1 MSGRMVTLGCEN
13 TSLYTSDHC
22 TSWSGLPAKVPTRRT
37 RNIRGVPVALHLRAR
52 GHQAIAGYNCKK
64 ASRTAARVAL
74 GDGHHDA
81 DSIAKLALQD
91 LEEGAMVSRTHA
103 SMESSGKA
111 DDGTKGDLCEES
123 AIAEGE
129 SDQDGRAKLMLKDED
144 KDSSRRHARPESGD
158 NAGSSSSGLG
168 NRVGFGLV
176 VGLACGGATIAGTWP
191 FAFLMAI
198 LVYLSSLEYFGFV
211 SSKCGIRSGL
221 FEVAAFVLLS
231 MLILVQNRATRGKK
245 SKDGTG
251 DLKKKPKRVWF
262 SQLTSLVYG
271 LFYCGYLPSY
281 WVRLRALEFR
291 VPESPQL
298 GTLASLEPYWTAGL
312 LCTVGAVL
320 CIVAADVGAFLGG
333 KRFGRRPLI
342 SVSPKKTV
350 CSPQLVAVCCSDL
363 SSPSP
368 HRRNTGGGCR
378 CWAHSSTCNC
388 HHVQY
393 RDRVAGKSAAR
404 CDLIESCMKREA
416 GVKDSGSLIPG
427 HGGVLDRLLWLVVVH
442 STLASLAIATCPL
455 ATECLLVTRVLQPG
469 DTPNHKALCLS
480 LDDLPMADY
489 FTFHLES
496 TFIKLLTT
504 AQVSVYSAANSP
516 DGHTGTLSALAS
528 CIGVPT
534 RHELRCNA
542 RSGLVPTLRIAVRS
556 NLLIVA

>member
-1 MSGRMVTLGCEN
+1 MVTLGCEN

-91 LEEGAMVSRTHA
+91 LEEGA
-103 SMESSGKA
+103 MESSGKA

-211 SSKCGIRSGL
+211 SSKAMPKGLKAPPKALQRTLSSTCVFIIFGTQCGIRSGL

-350 CSPQLVAVCCSDL
+350 EGAVAGLILALVTAIMFNTVTGWPGNLLLAVCLGSL
-363 SSPSP
+363 
-368 HRRNTGGGCR
+368 
-378 CWAHSSTCNC
+378 CWA
-388 HHVQY
+388 
-393 RDRVAGKSAAR
+393 AGLMG
-404 CDLIESCMKREA
+404 DLIESCMKREA

-427 HGGVLDRLLWLVVVH
+427 HGGVLDRFDSYIFTGALVYFFFYWTKFG
-442 STLASLAIATCPL
+442 S
-455 ATECLLVTRVLQPG
+455 
-469 DTPNHKALCLS
+469 LS
-480 LDDLPMADY
+480 LIMY
-489 FTFHLES
+489 
-496 TFIKLLTT
+496 K
-504 AQVSVYSAANSP
+504 AA
-516 DGHTGTLSALAS
+516 L
-528 CIGVPT
+528 
-534 RHELRCNA
+534 
-542 RSGLVPTLRIAVRS
+542 
-556 NLLIVA
+556 